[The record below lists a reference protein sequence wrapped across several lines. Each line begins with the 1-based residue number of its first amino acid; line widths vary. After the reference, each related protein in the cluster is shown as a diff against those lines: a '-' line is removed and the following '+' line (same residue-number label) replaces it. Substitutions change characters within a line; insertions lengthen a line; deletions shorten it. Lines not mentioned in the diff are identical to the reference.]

1 MTSIDD
7 TAHTMF
13 GMGRMNPMTLLQMMR
28 EVKNILDLFK
38 RKADEAADSVES
50 TFNFTGQHTDIAA
63 VSETGSLNA
72 SVIESIPDETIRKNT
87 VNTYVDAIKD
97 GYLEYNADTRT
108 FELTDKG
115 QAHINSEEFI
125 RQFEKDQLG
134 EIAANKARIELKGN
148 ASDLNAFRFTNSI
161 DLNHLAHSDPA
172 MYKRVQEYFRECEKY
187 GFVDISPAGIATPTN
202 KCHDFLN
209 HTPMKD
215 FNIRKVTR
223 DNIRQVADELK
234 NSAYE
239 GAKDAFGNIL
249 DKAQSGVGAAQQ
261 TVSYISGNSSGAD
274 LAKEGAKIAASQAAK
289 TAQKEAAK
297 KAAQQAA
304 QKAAAKAAASTTA
317 KTAVSST
324 GYGAA
329 AVAVIELTSKGAN
342 ALTKMDTQAHKA
354 TPYYGK

>member
-1 MTSIDD
+1 M
-7 TAHTMF
+7 
-13 GMGRMNPMTLLQMMR
+13 
-28 EVKNILDLFK
+28 
-38 RKADEAADSVES
+38 
-50 TFNFTGQHTDIAA
+50 
-63 VSETGSLNA
+63 
-72 SVIESIPDETIRKNT
+72 
-87 VNTYVDAIKD
+87 
-97 GYLEYNADTRT
+97 EYNADTRT

-134 EIAANKARIELKGN
+134 EIAANKARIELKGD

-187 GFVDISPAGIATPTN
+187 GFVDISPAGIATPTD

-215 FNIRKVTR
+215 FHIRKVTR

-274 LAKEGAKIAASQAAK
+274 LAKEGAITAASQVANAAK
-289 TAQKEAAK
+289 KEAAK

-329 AVAVIELTSKGAN
+329 AVAVVELTSKGAN
-342 ALTKMDTQAHKA
+342 ALTKMDTQAHKP
-354 TPYYGK
+354 TVHYGK